1 MPRLRIAYAMI
12 NCNRRDGSGHAL
24 NELAERIAL
33 KHEVHLFARRAEEI
47 DLSHIEWHRMPGL
60 SWPAVLDFAT
70 YHALAEFTISRRS
83 FDIVHSV
90 GPNAMA
96 ANVITIPNI
105 QPAKREVLS
114 QQPKPS
120 RIFIARKFTRWLFLE
135 TTTLI
140 EKRAYTHRPVRTPPL
155 FLPCSRGVEKELI
168 KHYDI
173 GAAPVRIIPNAADTN
188 IFKPLEEAKRERWRQ
203 ANGFHPQDIILIF
216 AGGEWTRKGLDIA
229 IQTLGKIPSRTVK
242 LFVAGQDAE
251 LRRFK
256 SLALELGVIDR
267 VTFGGFRRDM
277 PVALG
282 AADIFLFPSRYEAF
296 SLATIEA
303 AACGLPLVASC
314 INGTEDF
321 ITPGKTGYFIE
332 HNADHAAKVLQPL
345 LESRDLRKTLGNS
358 ALKLVRA
365 HYTWDRVAEMTEDA
379 YFEYLEHYPAG
390 NSANRSRCIPIH

>member
-1 MPRLRIAYAMI
+1 MRRLRIAYAMI
-12 NCNRRDGSGHAL
+12 NCNRRDGSARAL
-24 NELAERIAL
+24 NEVAERIAL
-33 KHEVHLFARRAEEI
+33 KHEVHLFARRAEQI
-47 DLSHIEWHRMPGL
+47 DLSHIRWHKMPGV

-70 YHALAEFTISRRS
+70 YHALAEFTIARRN
-83 FDIVHSV
+83 FDIIHSV

-96 ANVITIPNI
+96 ANVFTIPNI

-114 QQPKPS
+114 KRSEPG

-135 TTTLI
+135 TTTLV
-140 EKRAYTHRPVRTPPL
+140 EKRAYTHRPLRTPPL

-173 GAAPVRIIPNAADTN
+173 GAAPVRIIPNGADTN
-188 IFKPLEEAKRERWRQ
+188 IFKPLGEAERELWRRV
-203 ANGFHPQDIILIF
+203 NGFHPQDIILIF

-229 IQTLGKIPSRTVK
+229 IQTLGKIRAPTVK
-242 LFVAGQDAE
+242 LFVAGHDAE
-251 LRRFK
+251 LRRFR
-256 SLALELGVIDR
+256 SLACELGVKNR

-277 PVALG
+277 AVALG
-282 AADIFLFPSRYEAF
+282 AADIFFFPSRYEAF

-321 ITPGKTGYFIE
+321 ITPGETGYFIE
-332 HNADHAAKVLQPL
+332 HDADHAAKVLRPL
-345 LESRDLRKTLGNS
+345 LEKPDLRKTIGNS

-365 HYTWDRVAEMTEDA
+365 HYTWDRVAEMTEEA
-379 YFEYLEHYPAG
+379 YFEYLEHYPVG
-390 NSANRSRCIPIH
+390 DSAD

>member
-1 MPRLRIAYAMI
+1 MRRLRIAYAMI
-12 NCNRRDGSGHAL
+12 NCNRRDGSARAL
-24 NELAERIAL
+24 NEVAERIAL
-33 KHEVHLFARRAEEI
+33 KHEVHLFARRAEQI
-47 DLSHIEWHRMPGL
+47 DLSHIRWHKMPGV

-70 YHALAEFTISRRS
+70 YHALAEFTIARRN
-83 FDIVHSV
+83 FDIIHSV

-96 ANVITIPNI
+96 ANVFTIPNI

-114 QQPKPS
+114 KQSEPG

-135 TTTLI
+135 TTTLV
-140 EKRAYTHRPVRTPPL
+140 EKRAYTHRPLRTPPL

-173 GAAPVRIIPNAADTN
+173 GAAPVRIIPNGADTN
-188 IFKPLEEAKRERWRQ
+188 IFKPLGEAERELWRRV
-203 ANGFHPQDIILIF
+203 NGFHPQDIILIF

-229 IQTLGKIPSRTVK
+229 IQTLGKIRAPTVK
-242 LFVAGQDAE
+242 LFVAGHDAE
-251 LRRFK
+251 LRRFR
-256 SLALELGVIDR
+256 SLACELGVKNR

-277 PVALG
+277 AVALG
-282 AADIFLFPSRYEAF
+282 AADIFFFPSRYEAF

-321 ITPGKTGYFIE
+321 ITPGETGYFIE
-332 HNADHAAKVLQPL
+332 HDADHAAKVLRPL
-345 LESRDLRKTLGNS
+345 LEKPDLRKTIGNS

-365 HYTWDRVAEMTEDA
+365 HYTWDRVAEMTEEA
-379 YFEYLEHYPAG
+379 YFEYLEHYPVG
-390 NSANRSRCIPIH
+390 DSAD

>member
-1 MPRLRIAYAMI
+1 MI
-12 NCNRRDGSGHAL
+12 NCNRRDGGARAL
-24 NELAERIAL
+24 NELAERMAL

-60 SWPAVLDFAT
+60 SWPSVLYFVT
-70 YHALAEFTISRRS
+70 YHSLCELTISRLN
-83 FDIVHSV
+83 FDFIHSV
-90 GPNAMA
+90 GPNSMA

-114 QQPKPS
+114 QQPGPS

-135 TTTLI
+135 TTTRV
-140 EKRAYTHRPVRTPPL
+140 EKRAYTHRPLRTPPL

-173 GAAPVRIIPNAADTN
+173 GDAPVRIIPNAADTN
-188 IFKPLEEAKRERWRQ
+188 IFKPLDEAKREMWRH
-203 ANGFHPQDIILIF
+203 AYGFHPDDIILIF

-229 IQTLGKIPSRTVK
+229 IQTLGKIPVRTVK
-242 LFVAGQDAE
+242 LFVAGHDEE

-256 SLALELGVIDR
+256 SLARELGVIDR

-282 AADIFLFPSRYEAF
+282 AADIFFFPSRYEAF

-303 AACGLPLVASC
+303 AACGLPLVASR

-321 ITPGKTGYFIE
+321 ITPGETGYFIE
-332 HNADHAAKVLQPL
+332 HDADHAAKVLQPL
-345 LESRDLRKTLGNS
+345 LENRDLRKTMGDS

-365 HYTWDRVAEMTEDA
+365 HYTWDRVAEMTEGA

-390 NSANRSRCIPIH
+390 NSAN

>member
-1 MPRLRIAYAMI
+1 MI
-12 NCNRRDGSGHAL
+12 NCNRRDGSARAL

-33 KHEVHLFARRAEEI
+33 KHEVHLFARRAEQI

-70 YHALAEFTISRRS
+70 YHALAEFAISRRS
-83 FDIVHSV
+83 FDIIHSV

-105 QPAKREVLS
+105 QPAKREVLL

-135 TTTLI
+135 TTTLV
-140 EKRAYTHRPVRTPPL
+140 EKRAYTHRPVRRPPL

-188 IFKPLEEAKRERWRQ
+188 IFKPLDEAEREMWRQ

-229 IQTLGKIPSRTVK
+229 IQTLAKIPNRAVR
-242 LFVAGQDAE
+242 LFVAGHDAE
-251 LRRFK
+251 LRRFR
-256 SLALELGVIDR
+256 SLARELGVIDR

-277 PVALG
+277 ASALG
-282 AADIFLFPSRYEAF
+282 AADVFFFPSRYEAF

-321 ITPGKTGYFIE
+321 ITPGETGYFIE
-332 HNADHAAKVLQPL
+332 HNADNAAKVLQPL
-345 LESRDLRKTLGNS
+345 LENRDLRKTMGDS
-358 ALKLVRA
+358 ALKLVKA
-365 HYTWDRVAEMTEDA
+365 NYTWDRVAEMTENA
-379 YFEYLEHYPAG
+379 YFEYLDHYAAG
-390 NSANRSRCIPIH
+390 NSGN

>member
-1 MPRLRIAYAMI
+1 MRRLRIAYAMI
-12 NCNRRDGSGHAL
+12 NCNRRDGSARAL

-33 KHEVHLFARRAEEI
+33 KHEVRFFARRAEEI

-83 FDIVHSV
+83 FDIIHSV

-105 QPAKREVLS
+105 QPAKREVLA
-114 QQPKPS
+114 QQPERS
-120 RIFIARKFTRWLFLE
+120 RIFIARKFTRWLFLK
-135 TTTLI
+135 TTTLV
-140 EKRAYTHRPVRTPPL
+140 EKRVYTHHPLRTLPL
-155 FLPCSRGVEKELI
+155 FLPCSRGVDKELI

-188 IFKPLEEAKRERWRQ
+188 VFKPLDEGEREMWRQ

-229 IQTLGKIPSRTVK
+229 IQTLGKIPVPTVK
-242 LFVAGQDAE
+242 LFVAGHDAE

-256 SLALELGVIDR
+256 SLARELGLKDR

-277 PVALG
+277 AVALG
-282 AADIFLFPSRYEAF
+282 AADIFFFPSRYEAF

-321 ITPGKTGYFIE
+321 ITPGETGYFIE
-332 HNADHAAKVLQPL
+332 HDADHAAKVLQPL
-345 LESRDLRKTLGNS
+345 LENRELRKTIGNS

-379 YFEYLEHYPAG
+379 YFEYLEHYPAD
-390 NSANRSRCIPIH
+390 NSAN

>member
-1 MPRLRIAYAMI
+1 MI
-12 NCNRRDGSGHAL
+12 NCNRRDGSARAL

-33 KHEVHLFARRAEEI
+33 KHEVHLFARRAEQI

-60 SWPAVLDFAT
+60 SWPAVLDLAT
-70 YHALAEFTISRRS
+70 YHALAEFAISRRS
-83 FDIVHSV
+83 FDIIHPV

-105 QPAKREVLS
+105 QPAKREVLL
-114 QQPKPS
+114 QQAKPS

-135 TTTLI
+135 TTTLV

-188 IFKPLEEAKRERWRQ
+188 IFKPLDEAERKMWRQ

-229 IQTLGKIPSRTVK
+229 IQTLAKIPNRAVR
-242 LFVAGQDAE
+242 LFVAGHDAE
-251 LRRFK
+251 LRRFR
-256 SLALELGVIDR
+256 SLARELGVIDR

-277 PVALG
+277 APALG
-282 AADIFLFPSRYEAF
+282 AADVFFFPSRYEAF

-321 ITPGKTGYFIE
+321 ITPGETGYFIE
-332 HNADHAAKVLQPL
+332 HNADNAAKVLQPL
-345 LESRDLRKTLGNS
+345 LENRDLRKTMGDS
-358 ALKLVRA
+358 ALKLVKA
-365 HYTWDRVAEMTEDA
+365 NYTWDRVAEMTEDA
-379 YFEYLEHYPAG
+379 YLEYLAHFPEENPA
-390 NSANRSRCIPIH
+390 N

>member
-1 MPRLRIAYAMI
+1 MRRLRIAYAMI
-12 NCNRRDGSGHAL
+12 NCNRRDGSARAL
-24 NELAERIAL
+24 NEVAERIAL
-33 KHEVHLFARRAEEI
+33 KHEVHLFARRAEQI
-47 DLSHIEWHRMPGL
+47 DLSHIRWHKMPGV

-70 YHALAEFTISRRS
+70 YHALAEFTIARRN
-83 FDIVHSV
+83 FDIIHSV

-96 ANVITIPNI
+96 ANVFTIPNI

-114 QQPKPS
+114 KQSEPG

-135 TTTLI
+135 TTTLV
-140 EKRAYTHRPVRTPPL
+140 EKRAYTHRPLRTPPL

-173 GAAPVRIIPNAADTN
+173 GAAPVRIIPNGADTN
-188 IFKPLEEAKRERWRQ
+188 IFKPLGEAERELWRRV
-203 ANGFHPQDIILIF
+203 NGFHPQDIILIF

-229 IQTLGKIPSRTVK
+229 IQTLGKIRAPTVK
-242 LFVAGQDAE
+242 LFVAGHDAE
-251 LRRFK
+251 LRRFR
-256 SLALELGVIDR
+256 SLACELGVKNR

-277 PVALG
+277 AVALG
-282 AADIFLFPSRYEAF
+282 AADIFFFPSRYEAF

-321 ITPGKTGYFIE
+321 ITPGETGYFIE
-332 HNADHAAKVLQPL
+332 HDADHAAKVLRPL
-345 LESRDLRKTLGNS
+345 LEKPDLRKTIGNS

-390 NSANRSRCIPIH
+390 NSAN

>member
-1 MPRLRIAYAMI
+1 MRRLRVAYAMI
-12 NCNRRDGSGHAL
+12 NCNRRDGSARAL
-24 NELAERIAL
+24 NEVAERIAL
-33 KHEVHLFARRAEEI
+33 KHEVHLFARRAEQI
-47 DLSHIEWHRMPGL
+47 DLSHIRWHKMPGV

-70 YHALAEFTISRRS
+70 YHALAEFTIARRN
-83 FDIVHSV
+83 FDIIHSV

-96 ANVITIPNI
+96 ANVFTIPNI

-114 QQPKPS
+114 NRSEPG

-135 TTTLI
+135 TTTLV
-140 EKRAYTHRPVRTPPL
+140 EKRAYTHRPLRTPPL

-173 GAAPVRIIPNAADTN
+173 GAAPVRIIPNGADTN
-188 IFKPLEEAKRERWRQ
+188 IFKPLGEAERELWRRV
-203 ANGFHPQDIILIF
+203 NGFHPQDIILIF

-229 IQTLGKIPSRTVK
+229 IQTLGKIRAPTVK
-242 LFVAGQDAE
+242 LFVAGHDAE
-251 LRRFK
+251 LRRFR
-256 SLALELGVIDR
+256 SLACELGVKNR

-277 PVALG
+277 AVALG
-282 AADIFLFPSRYEAF
+282 AADIFFFPSRYEAF

-303 AACGLPLVASC
+303 AACGLPLVASR

-321 ITPGKTGYFIE
+321 ITPGETGYFIE
-332 HNADHAAKVLQPL
+332 HDADHAAKVLQPL
-345 LESRDLRKTLGNS
+345 LEDRELRKTMGTS

-390 NSANRSRCIPIH
+390 HSAN

>member
-1 MPRLRIAYAMI
+1 MRRLRVAYAMI
-12 NCNRRDGSGHAL
+12 NCNRRDGSARAL

-33 KHEVHLFARRAEEI
+33 KHEVHLFARRAEQI
-47 DLSHIEWHRMPGL
+47 DLSHIRWHKMPGV

-70 YHALAEFTISRRS
+70 YHALAEFTIARRN
-83 FDIVHSV
+83 FDIIHSV

-96 ANVITIPNI
+96 ANVFTIPNI

-114 QQPKPS
+114 KQSEPG

-135 TTTLI
+135 TTTLV
-140 EKRAYTHRPVRTPPL
+140 EKRAYTHRPLRTPPL

-173 GAAPVRIIPNAADTN
+173 GAAPVRIIPNGADTN
-188 IFKPLEEAKRERWRQ
+188 IFKPLGEAERELWRRV
-203 ANGFHPQDIILIF
+203 NGFHPQDIILIF

-229 IQTLGKIPSRTVK
+229 IQTLGKIRAPTVK
-242 LFVAGQDAE
+242 LFVAGHDAE
-251 LRRFK
+251 LRRFR
-256 SLALELGVIDR
+256 SLACELGVKNR

-277 PVALG
+277 AVALG
-282 AADIFLFPSRYEAF
+282 AADIFFFPSRYEAF

-321 ITPGKTGYFIE
+321 ITPGETGYFIE
-332 HNADHAAKVLQPL
+332 HDADHAAKVLRPL
-345 LESRDLRKTLGNS
+345 LEKPDLRKTIGNS

-365 HYTWDRVAEMTEDA
+365 HYTWDRVAEMTEEA
-379 YFEYLEHYPAG
+379 YFEYLEHYPVG
-390 NSANRSRCIPIH
+390 DSAD